1 MMFRLCAGHMY
12 SCAVLKKLMNRTL
25 KNDAGKGSW
34 QDSWEV
40 ISIKWMYYKEKE
52 EKVWIVFFFFSCD
65 IAVSLRGTQIGVRLE
80 LDDMS
85 NIMEINPSILR
96 KLEQYI
102 NMTS

>member
-1 MMFRLCAGHMY
+1 
-12 SCAVLKKLMNRTL
+12 MNRTL
-25 KNDAGKGSW
+25 KNDAEKESW

-40 ISIKWMYYKEKE
+40 KSIQWMYYKKKE
-52 EKVWIVFFFFSCD
+52 EKLWIGFFSCD
-65 IAVSLRGTQIGVRLE
+65 IAVSLRGMQIGFRLE

-96 KLEQYI
+96 KLEQYR